1 MFIAAIAVAAAPS
14 LLLTTSAPASA
25 SSTTLSSAASTGL
38 AAAISPGDVSSLSGT
53 QLTNMMNSIAASGA
67 TWVRLG
73 AQWAAAE
80 PSSGVYS
87 WNAYDPAIQAAVA
100 AGLQVLFCIN
110 GGNAPLPS
118 WAASPSANLNTFAS
132 QYAAFAKAA
141 VQRYSVSPFNIHTYE
156 IWNEPNLGSNW
167 GGTASGTQYAT
178 VLKSAYSAIK
188 TADASSFVISG
199 GLSPAGNDGTD
210 VSPQT
215 FLTEMYLAGAG
226 GYFDAVG
233 AHPYCFP
240 ADPTDSSS
248 ASWSFFY
255 NLPNWI
261 YQVMV
266 ANGDG
271 AKKVWMTEFGD
282 PTGTDTSDGAVS
294 VQTQAQQLTDAFNQ
308 AKQWSWAGPLF
319 WYNWQDGTNAS
330 SIYDN
335 FGLVDASGN
344 PKPALS
350 AFESSATSLAVST
363 SSGSGSSVSSLLA
376 APANL
381 VVAVEGGT
389 DAIGTSIAVSQ
400 AEFPTNDSAKAV
412 VLARSDYFSD
422 ALAGGPLAAK
432 VGGPLLI
439 TPGASLSSS
448 LDSRVQAEIQRVL
461 PAGDT
466 VYILGGSLAL
476 STDIDGTLQGL
487 GYVTQRIA
495 GGDEYGTAVD
505 VAEQLAN
512 PSTIFEVTG
521 LNFPD
526 ALSAVPTAIA
536 TGGAILLTDGTTQA
550 PETAS
555 YLAAHQNDT
564 RYAIGGPLTA
574 YGADPTA
581 IPVYGQDLYGTSAAV
596 ASTFFAKAT
605 VFGAATG
612 VNFADALSGGVFMGT
627 QAAKG
632 PMLLVQPSG
641 PLPPSVANY
650 LSGVAPTLAQ
660 GYLFGGP
667 VAVGADALSELES
680 TG

>member
-1 MFIAAIAVAAAPS
+1 MEKLTSRVRMFIAAIAVAAAPS
-14 LLLTTSAPASA
+14 LLLTTSAPASTA
-25 SSTTLSSAASTGL
+25 PAAAASTGL

-53 QLTNMMNSIAASGA
+53 QLTNMMNGIAASGA

-294 VQTQAQQLTDAFNQ
+294 VQTQAQQLTDAFNSL
-308 AKQWSWAGPLF
+308 KQWSWAGPLF
-319 WYNWQDGTNAS
+319 WYNWQDGTDPT

-350 AFESSATSLAVST
+350 AFEAEAQSLDTSSSDPPSVPNAPTSLAAA
-363 SSGSGSSVSSLLA
+363 VSSST
-376 APANL
+376 
-381 VVAVEGGT
+381 VT
-389 DAIGTSIAVSQ
+389 
-400 AEFPTNDSAKAV
+400 
-412 VLARSDYFSD
+412 
-422 ALAGGPLAAK
+422 
-432 VGGPLLI
+432 
-439 TPGASLSSS
+439 LSW
-448 LDSRVQAEIQRVL
+448 
-461 PAGDT
+461 
-466 VYILGGSLAL
+466 
-476 STDIDGTLQGL
+476 
-487 GYVTQRIA
+487 
-495 GGDEYGTAVD
+495 
-505 VAEQLAN
+505 AN
-512 PSTIFEVTG
+512 PS
-521 LNFPD
+521 
-526 ALSAVPTAIA
+526 
-536 TGGAILLTDGTTQA
+536 GAQGDNVYRDGTKI
-550 PETAS
+550 AS
-555 YLAAHQNDT
+555 PGLVTSYQNTNVAAGSHT
-564 RYAIGGPLTA
+564 YYVTA
-574 YGADPTA
+574 YN
-581 IPVYGQDLYGTSAAV
+581 SAGESV
-596 ASTFFAKAT
+596 
-605 VFGAATG
+605 
-612 VNFADALSGGVFMGT
+612 
-627 QAAKG
+627 
-632 PMLLVQPSG
+632 PSA
-641 PLPPSVANY
+641 SVAVSRVTQNKHQTR
-650 LSGVAPTLAQ
+650 LIQHILNGRH
-660 GYLFGGP
+660 
-667 VAVGADALSELES
+667 
-680 TG
+680 